1 MVVQL
6 PELETKSLY
15 RFQAVHLLKIGEFLH
30 LSYLMGSDRP
40 LYFVI
45 QFLQIE
51 SIPEVR
57 SKDHLAA
64 LFADA
69 IQENML
75 IKIINK
81 TVLIFPAC
89 LTRDAGKD
97 IFSEK
102 DTMISL
108 SAVILLSVLKSCI
121 GVAGTSD
128 NDSTQS
134 TFKLVHLFV
143 SHRSS
148 EVPNK
153 NKLLKNFIFFDLFQA
168 NAKIVNL
175 FIISSSPGL
184 NALRRQAH
192 LLNATC
198 YFVSSPAAFEAKKK
212 EQLLSCIFTSSDS
225 QDSGKSIFLNCIV
238 PLKHN
243 IKSIEEFT
251 NKFFSIIA
259 CFVDAG
265 RFGQGVMLT
274 DEQVIDRKFLI

>member
-1 MVVQL
+1 MAVQL

-15 RFQAVHLLKIGEFLH
+15 RFQAVHFLKIGEFLH

-89 LTRDAGKD
+89 LSRNAGKD

-108 SAVILLSVLKSCI
+108 SAVIFFIEMNSSLKAE
-121 GVAGTSD
+121 GE
-128 NDSTQS
+128 
-134 TFKLVHLFV
+134 K
-143 SHRSS
+143 
-148 EVPNK
+148 
-153 NKLLKNFIFFDLFQA
+153 
-168 NAKIVNL
+168 
-175 FIISSSPGL
+175 
-184 NALRRQAH
+184 
-192 LLNATC
+192 
-198 YFVSSPAAFEAKKK
+198 
-212 EQLLSCIFTSSDS
+212 
-225 QDSGKSIFLNCIV
+225 
-238 PLKHN
+238 
-243 IKSIEEFT
+243 
-251 NKFFSIIA
+251 
-259 CFVDAG
+259 
-265 RFGQGVMLT
+265 
-274 DEQVIDRKFLI
+274 